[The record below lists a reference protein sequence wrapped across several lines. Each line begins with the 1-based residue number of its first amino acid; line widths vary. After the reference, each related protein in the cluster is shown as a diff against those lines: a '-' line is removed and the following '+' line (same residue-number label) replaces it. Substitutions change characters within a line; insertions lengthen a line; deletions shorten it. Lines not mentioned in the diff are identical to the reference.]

1 MLASAA
7 AFSPLRRAP
16 PSAAA
21 RRRAAAAATVITMRD
36 RSKNRKPTQRGR
48 YLSTEAIQAVQS
60 LKRAAL
66 RGGPSAAAAAVP
78 VEPKL
83 RRLLKADMVAVFR
96 ELAAQGEALLAL
108 QVFEEIRKEHWYK
121 PKLLLYV
128 DIVTVLASQGLRSD
142 VDKVCSYLKREQLEA
157 DTEGFNWLLKAL
169 LDAEFTQLSMDCF
182 RLMKLWD
189 SDPDRVTYKTLIKGL
204 ESLGEM
210 DLSADIKLEAQND
223 YGDLDFLD
231 EEDMI
236 DTLEQKSIWRGSSL
250 IVENKRVQISS

>member
-7 AFSPLRRAP
+7 ALSPPPPAP
-16 PSAAA
+16 P
-21 RRRAAAAATVITMRD
+21 VITMRD

>member
-1 MLASAA
+1 
-7 AFSPLRRAP
+7 
-16 PSAAA
+16 
-21 RRRAAAAATVITMRD
+21 MRD

-66 RGGPSAAAAAVP
+66 RADPSDAAVP

-121 PKLLLYV
+121 PRLLLYV
-128 DIVTVLASQGLRSD
+128 DLITVLASKGLRTE
-142 VDKVCSYLKREQLEA
+142 VDKVCSYLKREQLEP
-157 DTEGFNWLLKAL
+157 DTEGFNILLKAL
-169 LDAEFTQLSMDCF
+169 LDAEFTQLTMDCF

-189 SDPDRVTYKTLIKGL
+189 SDPDRVTYRTLVKGL
-204 ESLGEM
+204 ESLGGI
-210 DLSADIKLEAQND
+210 DLSSDIKLEAQND

-231 EEDMI
+231 EEEMI
-236 DTLEQKSIWRGSSL
+236 DTLDEKSIWRGSSL
-250 IVENKRVQISS
+250 IMTNRRVQNSS

>member
-1 MLASAA
+1 MRSLAA
-7 AFSPLRRAP
+7 AYSPLCLAP
-16 PSAAA
+16 PRAVA
-21 RRRAAAAATVITMRD
+21 RRRTAAAAVITMRD

-60 LKRAAL
+60 LKRAVL
-66 RGGPSAAAAAVP
+66 RGGPSAAVP

-121 PKLLLYV
+121 PKLMLYV
-128 DIVTVLASQGLRSD
+128 DIVTVLASKGLRSE
-142 VDKVCSYLKREQLEA
+142 VDKVCSYLKREQLEP
-157 DTEGFNWLLKAL
+157 DTEGFNLLLKAL

-189 SDPDRVTYKTLIKGL
+189 SDPDRITYRTLIKGL
-204 ESLGEM
+204 ESLGGM
-210 DLSADIKLEAQND
+210 GLSADIRLEAQND

-231 EEDMI
+231 EEEMI

-250 IVENKRVQISS
+250 IVENRRAQISS